1 MNNLNICIA
10 GLGNVGSA
18 LINSIE
24 ENNKYFN
31 SKSFLNIKIIGISG
45 KTKSKKEILIFKIIN
60 GITIL

>member
-31 SKSFLNIKIIGISG
+31 SKSFLNINIIGISEN
-45 KTKSKKEILIFKIIN
+45 KIQKKKF
-60 GITIL
+60 

>member
-31 SKSFLNIKIIGISG
+31 SKLFLNINIIGISG
-45 KTKSKKEILIFKIIN
+45 KTKSKKEILIFKITN